1 MAKKEINV
9 LESSEHS
16 LLIYI
21 INNKEMYAS
30 EIARRV
36 KEQQGTI
43 QRRLMKLKNSDFIKI
58 KKHPDKIK
66 NIKLFYV
73 NWNKIL
79 EEFVKLLKEQKD
91 EFIEIHNNL
100 KTNIK
105 PERLK
110 LLELLENQNFI
121 KNLQNNKYLK
131 KALIE
136 YFYNISK
143 IKKCSLYNALGY
155 FTFFGDFEFT
165 TLTHP
170 SIRQVISQIELKKN
184 LEKKDENNQEDF
196 FNKNLKQN
204 SKEWYDEMRKSH
216 DNLMK
221 NMTSRM
227 DYEEKKI
234 KEIIENDVDLK
245 NILKF
250 NDIRKF
256 LGMDLGLQIS
266 LNDAIEQTAFY
277 VMNNNFSKQ
286 EIEKYLDDI
295 FFKHSLRYK
304 GVSDNVK
311 QEVREKI
318 ENMKENDTNAPKPN
332 EIKHKEVNKK

>member
-16 LLIYI
+16 ILIYI
-21 INNKEMYAS
+21 INNQKMYAS

-43 QRRLMKLKNSDFIKI
+43 QRRLMKLKTSGLIKI

-79 EEFVKLLKEQKD
+79 DEFIKLLKEQKD

-105 PERLK
+105 PERLE
-110 LLELLENQNFI
+110 LLELLENQGFI
-121 KNLQNNKYLK
+121 KNLKNNKYLK

-136 YFYNISK
+136 YFSNISK

-165 TLTHP
+165 TLKHT
-170 SIRQVISQIELKKN
+170 SLQQVISQIELKKD
-184 LEKKDENNQEDF
+184 LEKKDKNKQEDF

-216 DNLMK
+216 DSLMK
-221 NMTSRM
+221 NITSKY
-227 DYEEKKI
+227 DNEEKKI
-234 KEIIENDVDLK
+234 KEIIENDKDLK

-250 NDIRKF
+250 NDIRKI

-277 VMNNNFSKQ
+277 VINNNFPKQ
-286 EIEKYLDDI
+286 EIEKYINDI

-304 GVSDNVK
+304 GVSDEVK
-311 QEVREKI
+311 QEVKEKI
-318 ENMKENDTNAPKPN
+318 ENMKENDINAPKPN
-332 EIKHKEVNKK
+332 KTKHKEVNKK